1 MQSTNAPSKTT
12 IPFAASGAKNTVP
25 TLASGVSVSNQA
37 SYESGFPSVTMTA
50 PIAGG
55 KPPMGKDF
63 NGILNAI
70 TQAIKWANL
79 GGLYTYDSAYATD
92 SNVGGY
98 PKGAVLLKSVLAGFW
113 QNTVENNTSNPD
125 AGGAGWVDPFANYLD
140 LTTAASNYAPIHSNL
155 SAFNND
161 SGYVLTSQFGNS
173 YQILTGSTG
182 YKIFPG
188 PSGTERFIVQWGNF
202 SSTGGTASFPL
213 AFPNTC
219 IAFVAGNKDAQ
230 GSGSDVAFGYPVS
243 TSQFYI
249 ATKPSSGGLSGFP
262 ASYIALGY

>member
-12 IPFAASGAKNTVP
+12 IPFAASGSKNTVP
-25 TLASGVSVSNQA
+25 TLAAGVSVSNQA
-37 SYESGFPSVTMTA
+37 SYETGFPSVTMTS

-70 TQAIKWANL
+70 TQAIKWSNL

-98 PKGAVLLKSVLAGFW
+98 PKGAVLLKSGLAGFW
-113 QNTVENNTSNPD
+113 QNTVENNTTNPD
-125 AGGAGWVDPFANYLD
+125 LGGAGWVDPFSSYLS
-140 LTTAASNYAPIHSNL
+140 LTAAASNYAPIHSNL
-155 SAFNND
+155 SAFVND

-188 PSGTERFIVQWGNF
+188 PSGTERFI
-202 SSTGGTASFPL
+202 
-213 AFPNTC
+213 
-219 IAFVAGNKDAQ
+219 AFVAGNKDAQ
-230 GSGSDVAFGYPVS
+230 GSGNDVAFGYPIS

-249 ATKPSSGGLSGFP
+249 ATKPSSGGLSSFP